1 MKEKSSANIFDLGY
15 SYSGKSFDVEKMTKD
30 IEELAQ
36 AYYVAADI
44 GEGEHYVL
52 ASVYDLAVN
61 KLYEG
66 IRADSYANGTGLFA
80 GKCGRHVFDRARDD
94 SMMTWDPTAAVTA
107 AFC

>member
-1 MKEKSSANIFDLGY
+1 MWR
-15 SYSGKSFDVEKMTKD
+15 
-30 IEELAQ
+30 
-36 AYYVAADI
+36 ADI

-80 GKCGRHVFDRARDD
+80 GKCERQVFDER
-94 SMMTWDPTAAVTA
+94 VTIYEDRNPERGRLRRL
-107 AFC
+107 FRRRGRGERRI